1 MRHASDHQLHHV
13 HGDSVTLRGAQCRE
27 IELATVAARG
37 TIQQLGCIVA
47 HGVIFDQWGALPDMS
62 RSERLLNLM
71 QLLRLYRFPVSGDR
85 LADELG
91 VSVRT
96 LYRDVATLQSQG
108 ADIQGTPGRGYVLK
122 PGFLLPP
129 LMFTD
134 EEIEAMVLGMRW
146 VSARTDP
153 ALSRAGQQALARI
166 AAVLPNDLRLQL
178 EQTALFVPQVRTS
191 DDDQSPAEAH
201 RAPVLPRLREALRDQ
216 LKVRIAYDDLGGTR
230 SERII
235 WPIAVAF
242 FDRVQMVSGWCELR
256 QDYRNFRIDRIARLE
271 LTTEGYPRDRSEL
284 LVEWRRAHNIPAPS
298 LVPS

>member
-1 MRHASDHQLHHV
+1 M
-13 HGDSVTLRGAQCRE
+13 
-27 IELATVAARG
+27 VA
-37 TIQQLGCIVA
+37 
-47 HGVIFDQWGALPDMS
+47 

-71 QLLRLYRFPVSGDR
+71 QLLRLYRFPVAGDR

-96 LYRDVATLQSQG
+96 LYRDIATLQAQG

-122 PGFLLPP
+122 PGFMLPP

-146 VSARTDP
+146 VAARTDP

-166 AAVLPNDLRLQL
+166 AAVLPGDLRDHL
-178 EQTALFVPQVRTS
+178 EQTALFVPQGRASGDEGATAR
-191 DDDQSPAEAH
+191 PA

-216 LKVRIAYDDLGGTR
+216 LKVRIAYEDLAGHHT
-230 SERII
+230 ERVI

-256 QDYRNFRIDRIARLE
+256 QDYRNFRIDRIARLD
-271 LTTEGYPRDRSEL
+271 LTTERLPRDRGEL
-284 LVEWRRAHNIPAPS
+284 LKEWRRAYSIPAPE
-298 LVPS
+298 LDPPAG